1 MTTLEN
7 GSNHECIPD
16 SCSACGKLFSTR
28 FQMTREEAIALYN
41 LLKAEWIPRDD
52 NYEILTRLI
61 NGIANFIDETNELSG
76 RTIR

>member
-41 LLKAEWIPRDD
+41 LLKAELDVKKAYWDAWKSLLMEAAVKGD
-52 NYEILTRLI
+52 ENFFLNETR
-61 NGIANFIDETNELSG
+61 
-76 RTIR
+76 